1 MCPRVFASSL
11 YIILVYNSYHGKAL
25 LLGGRRKT
33 SYSKSLFFS
42 MLKWASSSLWS
53 TYFTFSFISII
64 KARSKKRRRKVV
76 LQRKLKWNGKG
87 WKNCSRNIS
96 KIALPISRWNAAYL
110 WTHVTTTH
118 NNTVNFFHL
127 SLSRSRNL
135 AFVFI
140 NSLLSQTL
148 GQLGKATA
156 LGTTLDILWLLKAGF
171 LQGSGESA
179 RELWSPLGEQP
190 GKAAWSGPL
199 SGRGWGGWGGG
210 QSAKRVRLE
219 RRWKGSACPGKAVPG
234 LRLLQCNHSLS
245 HCSSH
250 CSATLFG
257 GFFH

>member
-1 MCPRVFASSL
+1 MV
-11 YIILVYNSYHGKAL
+11 N
-25 LLGGRRKT
+25 
-33 SYSKSLFFS
+33 LF
-42 MLKWASSSLWS
+42 
-53 TYFTFSFISII
+53 YFFFYFHN
-64 KARSKKRRRKVV
+64 KSKKQKKKKKGS
-76 LQRKLKWNGKG
+76 LAEKTQMKWERL
-87 WKNCSRNIS
+87 KNCSRNIS

-110 WTHVTTTH
+110 WSHVTTTH

-190 GKAAWSGPL
+190 GQAAWSGPL

-219 RRWKGSACPGKAVPG
+219 RRRKGSACPGST
-234 LRLLQCNHSLS
+234 R
-245 HCSSH
+245 
-250 CSATLFG
+250 SAFASV
-257 GFFH
+257 